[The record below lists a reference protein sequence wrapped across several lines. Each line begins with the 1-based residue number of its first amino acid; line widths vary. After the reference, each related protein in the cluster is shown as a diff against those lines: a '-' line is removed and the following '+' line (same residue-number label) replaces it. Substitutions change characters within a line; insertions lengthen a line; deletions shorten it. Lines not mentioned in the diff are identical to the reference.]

1 VLDKDLTAAL
11 LARTVGA
18 DVLVVATDVEHA
30 VVDFGTERARP
41 LGRVTPAELRS
52 YASAGQFASGSM
64 GPKVEAVVRFV
75 EQGGR
80 RAVITALDQITT
92 AVAGETGTVV
102 EQG

>member
-1 VLDKDLTAAL
+1 M
-11 LARTVGA
+11 
-18 DVLVVATDVEHA
+18 LVIATDVEHA
-30 VVDFGTERARP
+30 VLDFGTERAMP
-41 LGRVTPAELRS
+41 LGRVSPGELRS

-80 RAVITALDQITT
+80 RAVITSLDRI
-92 AVAGETGTVV
+92 ASGVAGEAGTVV